1 MLEGA
6 RDLRRLLAKFEN
18 PGSHS
23 LQMLTSDY
31 NSLPASDLEDG
42 FWYRAFSGKPLSPGR
57 EKLATAND
65 AISFLPSTFD

>member
-1 MLEGA
+1 
-6 RDLRRLLAKFEN
+6 
-18 PGSHS
+18 
-23 LQMLTSDY
+23 MLTSDY